1 MRRTLIVL
9 GLVCFVGQPAAA
21 PAQEPVPMTYNQ
33 ARAYRH
39 FLTSPYSYRTYSGT
53 TPGFAVEGFTP
64 FGYEGYA
71 RGPGYFQHRITPRG
85 YESYYLAPP
94 ETGFRIRPPAFAPYP
109 MPGYGYPYGSGPAYP

>member
-1 MRRTLIVL
+1 MRRTLIVTLL
-9 GLVCFVGQPAAA
+9 GLGCFLVRPTTA
-21 PAQEPVPMTYNQ
+21 PAQDLPMTYNP

-53 TPGFAVEGFTP
+53 TPGYAVEGFTP

-85 YESYYLAPP
+85 YESYYAVPP
-94 ETGFRIRPPAFAPYP
+94 EAGFRIGPPAFAPYP
-109 MPGYGYPYGSGPAYP
+109 VPGYGPPVIP